1 MIQIEAAANSSANEE
16 VAEESSVEIL
26 PLESTASALPSDATT
41 FLTVPEKVDKATN
54 TEYTVRNFFIIFKS
68 LIIYKLFFRFIID
81 DRTFRV

>member
-54 TEYTVRNFFIIFKS
+54 TEYTVRNF
-68 LIIYKLFFRFIID
+68 LLFLNRLLYINYFLGLS
-81 DRTFRV
+81 